1 MFTWIRY
8 NIKGDRWI
16 WLIAVILSIISLL
29 SVYSATG
36 SLAYQKMGGN
46 TEYYL
51 FKHFLLIIL
60 SFIAM
65 WFAHKLDYKYY
76 SKISIIA
83 MYISLPLL
91 FVTYQFG
98 LNINEASRWINIPI
112 INQAFQ
118 PSDLAKLSLII
129 YLSSILSK
137 SQYDLDNIKS
147 FIKPFL
153 WIGIICLFIAL
164 TNLSTSI
171 ILGLTSILLMFI
183 ARVKIK
189 YLAVLILFIS
199 FGATIALIT
208 GQRGKT
214 AISRTEDFIYK
225 KNIPF
230 QLEQAYI
237 AVSTGGLFG
246 KGPGKSNQKNFL
258 PQSYSDFIYAIIIE
272 EYGLLMGISVL
283 FLYLILLYRGLYT
296 FLKSERLFGGLLSA
310 GLSFYLVIQAIT
322 NMSVVVG
329 LLPVTGITL
338 PLISMG
344 GTSQLFTGIT
354 LGIILSISRHNSMEE
369 ENNYSYGY

>member
-51 FKHFLLIIL
+51 FKHLLLIIL

-129 YLSSILSK
+129 YLSSVLSK
-137 SQYDLDNIKS
+137 NQYDLDNIKS
-147 FIKPFL
+147 LIKPFL

-171 ILGLTSILLMFI
+171 ILGLTSMLLMFI

-189 YLAVLILFIS
+189 YLAVLVLFIA

-272 EYGLLMGISVL
+272 EYGLFMGISVL
-283 FLYLILLYRGLYT
+283 LLYLILLYRGLYT
-296 FLKSERLFGGLLSA
+296 FLKSERPFGGLLSA

-369 ENNYSYGY
+369 ENNYAYG

>member
-91 FVTYQFG
+91 LVTYQFG

-129 YLSSILSK
+129 YLSSVLSK

-147 FIKPFL
+147 LIKPFL

-171 ILGLTSILLMFI
+171 ILGVTSMLLMFI

-189 YLAVLILFIS
+189 YLAVLVLFIS

-214 AISRTEDFIYK
+214 AISRTENFIYK

-283 FLYLILLYRGLYT
+283 LLYLILLYRGLYA
-296 FLKSERLFGGLLSA
+296 FLKSERPFGGLLSA

>member
-147 FIKPFL
+147 LIKPFL

-171 ILGLTSILLMFI
+171 ILGLTSMLLMFI

-296 FLKSERLFGGLLSA
+296 FLKSERPFGGLLSA

-344 GTSQLFTGIT
+344 GTPQLFTGIT

>member
-1 MFTWIRY
+1 MINWIQE
-8 NIKGDRWI
+8 NIKGDKWI
-16 WLIAVILSIISLL
+16 WGIALILSSFSLL

-36 SLAYQKMGGN
+36 SLAYSKMGGN
-46 TEYYL
+46 TEFYL

-76 SKISIIA
+76 SKISEIA

-91 FVTYQFG
+91 LFTFLYG

-137 SQYDLDNIKS
+137 SQYELDNIKS
-147 FIKPFL
+147 LIKPFF

-171 ILGLTSILLMFI
+171 ILGLTSILIMFI
-183 ARVKIK
+183 ARVKFK
-189 YLAVLILFIS
+189 YLFVLVICIS
-199 FGATIALIT
+199 FAASIALIT
-208 GQRGKT
+208 GQRGRT

-272 EYGLLMGISVL
+272 EYGLIGGLAVL
-283 FLYLILLYRGLYT
+283 LLYLILLYRGLHI
-296 FLKSERLFGGLLSA
+296 FLKSKRPFGGLLSA
-310 GLSFYLVIQAIT
+310 GLSFFLVIQAIT
-322 NMSVVVG
+322 NMCVVVG

-354 LGIILSISRHNSMEE
+354 LGIILSISRHNVEE
-369 ENNYSYGY
+369 KNYSYA

>member
-91 FVTYQFG
+91 FVTYKFG

-129 YLSSILSK
+129 YLSSVLSK

-147 FIKPFL
+147 LIKPFL

-171 ILGLTSILLMFI
+171 ILGLTSMLLMFI

-272 EYGLLMGISVL
+272 EYGLLMGIAVL
-283 FLYLILLYRGLYT
+283 LLYLILLYRGLYT
-296 FLKSERLFGGLLSA
+296 FLKSERPFGGLLSA

>member
-8 NIKGDRWI
+8 NIKGDKWI

-91 FVTYQFG
+91 FVTYKFG

-129 YLSSILSK
+129 YLSSVLSK

-147 FIKPFL
+147 LIKPFL

-189 YLAVLILFIS
+189 YLAVLVLFIS

-296 FLKSERLFGGLLSA
+296 FLKSERPFGGLLSA

>member
-8 NIKGDRWI
+8 NIKGDKWI

-129 YLSSILSK
+129 YLSSVLSK

-147 FIKPFL
+147 LIKPFL

-189 YLAVLILFIS
+189 YLAVLVLFIS

-283 FLYLILLYRGLYT
+283 LLYLILLYRGLYT
-296 FLKSERLFGGLLSA
+296 FLKSERPFGGLLSA

>member
-129 YLSSILSK
+129 YLSSVLSK
-137 SQYDLDNIKS
+137 NQYDLDNIKS
-147 FIKPFL
+147 LIKPFL

-171 ILGLTSILLMFI
+171 ILGLTSMLLMFI

-189 YLAVLILFIS
+189 YLAVLVLFIA

-283 FLYLILLYRGLYT
+283 LLYLILLYRGLYT
-296 FLKSERLFGGLLSA
+296 FLKSERPFGGLLSA
-310 GLSFYLVIQAIT
+310 GLSFHLVIQAIT

>member
-51 FKHFLLIIL
+51 FKHLLLIIL

-129 YLSSILSK
+129 YLSSVLSK
-137 SQYDLDNIKS
+137 NQYDLDNIKS
-147 FIKPFL
+147 LIKPFL

-171 ILGLTSILLMFI
+171 ILGLTSMLLMFI

-189 YLAVLILFIS
+189 YLAVLVLFIA

-272 EYGLLMGISVL
+272 EYGLFMGISVL
-283 FLYLILLYRGLYT
+283 LLYLILLYRGLYI
-296 FLKSERLFGGLLSA
+296 FLKSERPFGGLLSA

-369 ENNYSYGY
+369 ENNYSYG

>member
-8 NIKGDRWI
+8 NIKGDKWI

-129 YLSSILSK
+129 YLSSVLSK

-147 FIKPFL
+147 LIKPFL

-171 ILGLTSILLMFI
+171 ILGVTSMLLMFI

-189 YLAVLILFIS
+189 YLAVLVLFIS

-214 AISRTEDFIYK
+214 AISRTENFIYK

-283 FLYLILLYRGLYT
+283 LLYLILLYRGLYT
-296 FLKSERLFGGLLSA
+296 FLKSERPFGGLLSA

>member
-129 YLSSILSK
+129 YLSSVLSK
-137 SQYDLDNIKS
+137 NQYDLDNIKS
-147 FIKPFL
+147 LIKPFL

-171 ILGLTSILLMFI
+171 ILGLTSMLLMFI

-189 YLAVLILFIS
+189 YLAVLVLFIA

-272 EYGLLMGISVL
+272 EYGLFMGISVL
-283 FLYLILLYRGLYT
+283 LLYLILLYRGLYT
-296 FLKSERLFGGLLSA
+296 FLKSERPFGGLLSA

>member
-91 FVTYQFG
+91 LVTYQFG

-129 YLSSILSK
+129 YLSSVLSK

-147 FIKPFL
+147 LIKPFL

-171 ILGLTSILLMFI
+171 ILGVTSMLLMFI

-189 YLAVLILFIS
+189 YLAVLVLFIS

-214 AISRTEDFIYK
+214 AISRTENFIYK

-283 FLYLILLYRGLYT
+283 LLYLILLYRGLYT
-296 FLKSERLFGGLLSA
+296 FLKSERPFGGLLSA

>member
-51 FKHFLLIIL
+51 FKHLLLIIL

-91 FVTYQFG
+91 LVTYQFG

-129 YLSSILSK
+129 YLSSVLSK
-137 SQYDLDNIKS
+137 NQYDLDNIKS
-147 FIKPFL
+147 LIKPFL

-171 ILGLTSILLMFI
+171 ILGLTSMLLMFI

-189 YLAVLILFIS
+189 YLAVLVLFIA

-272 EYGLLMGISVL
+272 EYGLFMGISVL
-283 FLYLILLYRGLYT
+283 LLYLILLYRGLYT
-296 FLKSERLFGGLLSA
+296 FLKSERPFGGLLSA

-369 ENNYSYGY
+369 ENNYAYG

>member
-91 FVTYQFG
+91 LVTYQFG

-129 YLSSILSK
+129 YLSSVLSK

-147 FIKPFL
+147 LIKPFL

-171 ILGLTSILLMFI
+171 ILGLTSMLLMFI

-189 YLAVLILFIS
+189 YLAVLVLFIA

-214 AISRTEDFIYK
+214 AISRTENFIYK

-272 EYGLLMGISVL
+272 EYGLFMGISVL
-283 FLYLILLYRGLYT
+283 LLYLILLYRGLYT
-296 FLKSERLFGGLLSA
+296 FLKSERPFGGLLSA
-310 GLSFYLVIQAIT
+310 GLSFHLVIQAIT

>member
-129 YLSSILSK
+129 YLSSVLSK

-147 FIKPFL
+147 LIKPFL

-171 ILGLTSILLMFI
+171 ILGVTSMLLMFI

-189 YLAVLILFIS
+189 HLAVLVLFIS

-214 AISRTEDFIYK
+214 AISRTENFIYK

-246 KGPGKSNQKNFL
+246 KGPGKSNEKNFL

-283 FLYLILLYRGLYT
+283 LLYLILLYRGLYT
-296 FLKSERLFGGLLSA
+296 FLKSERPFAGLLSA